1 MNKAAGGVN
10 KTLAGTLPDTTVFV
24 TSVFVTRGVLN
35 VPTSWTSD
43 WLERALV
50 LSHPKADVRSFVD
63 WDDLEEDCIL
73 AKRVVRDEIRG
84 LGEGTWE

>member
-1 MNKAAGGVN
+1 
-10 KTLAGTLPDTTVFV
+10 
-24 TSVFVTRGVLN
+24 
-35 VPTSWTSD
+35 
-43 WLERALV
+43 LERALV